1 MQARALRLAVTAAA
15 FATLPAF
22 SMEGVAAPRCELPV
36 PEGNVLGDRARTL
49 ERYEQLPPSCLRDIF
64 AACSAASGQALL
76 DPGSAAICSFGYEA
90 LLRRD
95 FNGSF
100 PALLAW
106 WQSQRAD
113 ATR

>member
-1 MQARALRLAVTAAA
+1 MQARALRLAVAAAA
-15 FATLPAF
+15 FATLPAH
-22 SMEGVAAPRCELPV
+22 SMEDDSPLDCELPAPQPNV
-36 PEGNVLGDRARTL
+36 PADRAATL
-49 ERYEQLPPSCLRDIF
+49 ERFEQLPQSCLLRIF

-95 FNGSF
+95 FHGSF

-106 WQSQRAD
+106 WQRQRAD
-113 ATR
+113 AAQ